1 MDLRTMSERAGEIA
15 LLLAPL
21 SLFWLCAW
29 GFRRLSP
36 KPRPGDVLGYPD
48 AGSVGIASVIFG
60 ALILFGGPFVSD
72 LSRPGQWQPWVLLW
86 ASFISA
92 GVWMLSGAL
101 GVRARFNRTGI
112 EVRDWRGRWRRFA
125 WRQIRQ
131 VRRDWSNSGV
141 VLVFEDR
148 SKFNLWPGMVGS
160 IELIEAAREA
170 GVPGA
175 AELFTRPG
183 DRKRR

>member
-1 MDLRTMSERAGEIA
+1 MDLRTMPEWAGEIGV
-15 LLLAPL
+15 LATIL
-21 SLFWLCAW
+21 GLFWLGSW

-36 KPRPGDVLGYPD
+36 ASRPGDVLGYPE
-48 AGSVGIASVIFG
+48 AGGMGIVSIIFG

-86 ASFISA
+86 ASFISV
-92 GVWMLSGAL
+92 GVWMLNGAL
-101 GVRARFNRTGI
+101 GVRARFNRSGV
-112 EVRDWRGRWRRFA
+112 EVRDWRGRWRRYA
-125 WRQIRQ
+125 WRQIRR

-160 IELIEAAREA
+160 IELLEAARDA
-170 GVPGA
+170 DVPGT
-175 AELFTRPG
+175 AELFIPPG
-183 DRKRR
+183 ERKRR